1 MPSVKRALVFAWL
14 LVGHASA
21 ADAQSFFVDGTLFAG
36 IERRAH
42 AETAGGS
49 SSIGGIDGTV
59 VGGGVTI
66 GAWLT
71 PHLSARLEM
80 AFPAGLE
87 SSSELSY
94 PIIIPVDIPVP
105 RALPPVVRT
114 ESYERTRTFAALLAY
129 HTARRHRVQLGYVG
143 GAAFLASES
152 RETVSIDLPAIVL
165 PPGLL
170 PPIPYQSYGSS
181 LTEYGV
187 TVAVGLDAD
196 VSLASHFSVVP
207 QLRVVGFDNGL
218 SLRPG
223 VAVRAS
229 W

>member
-1 MPSVKRALVFAWL
+1 MKKALVFAWL

-42 AETAGGS
+42 AETNGGS
-49 SSIGGIDGTV
+49 SFVAGLDGTV
-59 VGGGVTI
+59 AGGGATI

-71 PHLSARLEM
+71 PQVSARLEM
-80 AFPAGLE
+80 SFPAGLE
-87 SSSELSY
+87 SSSEESY
-94 PIIIPVDIPVP
+94 PIILPVDVSLPSVVP
-105 RALPPVVRT
+105 PWVVRT
-114 ESYERTRTFAALLAY
+114 DGYERTRTFAALLAY
-129 HTARRHRVQLGYVG
+129 HTARRHRVQLGYIG
-143 GAAFLASES
+143 GAAFLVSES
-152 RETVSIDLPAIVL
+152 RETVSIDYPTIAM
-165 PPGLL
+165 PPGLSV
-170 PPIPYQSYGSS
+170 IPDPSYGSS
-181 LTEYGV
+181 RTEYGV

-207 QLRVVGFDNGL
+207 QLRVVGFNGGV
-218 SLRPG
+218 SVRPG